1 MKKKYSEKEIRRLLE
16 RFMSGETTIEEED
29 RLGDYFRTAH
39 DIPAGWQEY
48 RLMFGYFDS
57 GMDVTAAAEAA
68 GYETVAAETAADEST
83 ECESIAAEAPSSGPK
98 LLIVRRYVA
107 VAAAILLLVG
117 MAVVMTYDNGSGQT
131 SRRDVN
137 RPALV
142 AEQKNEQKVGLKTE
156 RAAEHNENQ
165 KVEQDM
171 EQKTPQSDSQTVPR
185 ADAVKHDR
193 PRQDSS
199 GHVSRPAPM
208 KKTAVTVKEQDSQ
221 KEYEEIEREIINQY
235 VIAEYNARRE
245 EGQCCILVENVDG
258 YYELEDC
265 ASDVILM

>member
-1 MKKKYSEKEIRRLLE
+1 MEKKYSEKEIRRLLE

-39 DIPAGWQEY
+39 DIPAEWQEY
-48 RLMFGYFDS
+48 KLMFGYFDS
-57 GMDVTAAAEAA
+57 GMDAT
-68 GYETVAAETAADEST
+68 TVAKNAGDETATDESA
-83 ECESIAAEAPSSGPK
+83 ERKSIAAETLSFGPK
-98 LLIVRRYVA
+98 LLIVHRYAA

-117 MAVVMTYDNGSGQT
+117 MAVVMTYDNGTRHT

-137 RPALV
+137 CPALV

-156 RAAEHNENQ
+156 RAAEHNEDQ

-171 EQKTPQSDSQTVPR
+171 NQKTPQSGSQIVPR
-185 ADAVKHDR
+185 TEDVRHDS
-193 PRQDSS
+193 PKPVSS
-199 GHVSRPAPM
+199 GQVPRPAPM
-208 KKTAVTVKEQDSQ
+208 KKTAVTVAEQDRSGAS
-221 KEYEEIEREIINQY
+221 ERIEREIINQY

>member
-39 DIPAGWQEY
+39 DIPAEWQEY
-48 RLMFGYFDS
+48 KLMFDYFDS
-57 GMDVTAAAEAA
+57 GMDATTVAKNA
-68 GYETVAAETAADEST
+68 GDETVVSETNVDEST
-83 ECESIAAEAPSSGPK
+83 ERESIAAETLSFGPK
-98 LLIVRRYVA
+98 LLSMRRYVA

-117 MAVVMTYDNGSGQT
+117 IAVVMTYDKGTRQT

-142 AEQKNEQKVGLKTE
+142 AEQK
-156 RAAEHNENQ
+156 
-165 KVEQDM
+165 
-171 EQKTPQSDSQTVPR
+171 PPQTVPQEGS
-185 ADAVKHDR
+185 
-193 PRQDSS
+193 QDVAPQEEKRRDSHKTKSS
-199 GHVSRPAPM
+199 GRVSRPAPM
-208 KKTAVTVKEQDSQ
+208 KKAAVTEQDSQ

>member
-1 MKKKYSEKEIRRLLE
+1 MEKKYSDKEIRRLLE

-39 DIPAGWQEY
+39 GIPAEWQEY
-48 RLMFGYFDS
+48 KLMFGYFDS
-57 GMDVTAAAEAA
+57 GMDATTVAKNAWD
-68 GYETVAAETAADEST
+68 ETVVSETNVDEST
-83 ECESIAAEAPSSGPK
+83 ERESIAAEVSSSGPK
-98 LLIVRRYVA
+98 LHRYAA

-117 MAVVMTYDNGSGQT
+117 IAVVMTYDNGTRQT

-142 AEQKNEQKVGLKTE
+142 AEQKNEQKVVLKTE

-171 EQKTPQSDSQTVPR
+171 EQKTPQSGSQTVPR
-185 ADAVKHDR
+185 AEDVLHDS

-208 KKTAVTVKEQDSQ
+208 KKTAVTVKEQDS
-221 KEYEEIEREIINQY
+221 KEEYENIEREIINQY

-258 YYELEDC
+258 YYELENC

>member
-1 MKKKYSEKEIRRLLE
+1 MEKKYSDKETRRLLE

-29 RLGDYFRTAH
+29 RLGEYFRTAH
-39 DIPAGWQEY
+39 DIPAEWQEY
-48 RLMFGYFDS
+48 KLMFGYFDS
-57 GMDVTAAAEAA
+57 GMDATTVDKNAGDETAAAE
-68 GYETVAAETAADEST
+68 TATDESA
-83 ECESIAAEAPSSGPK
+83 ERKSIAAETLSFGPK
-98 LLIVRRYVA
+98 LLIVHRYAA

-117 MAVVMTYDNGSGQT
+117 IAVVMTYDNGTGQT
-131 SRRDVN
+131 FRRDVN

-171 EQKTPQSDSQTVPR
+171 GQKTPQSGSQTVPR
-185 ADAVKHDR
+185 AEDVRHDR

-221 KEYEEIEREIINQY
+221 EEYENIEREIINQY

-258 YYELEDC
+258 YYELENC

>member
-1 MKKKYSEKEIRRLLE
+1 MEKKYSEKEIRRLLE

-29 RLGDYFRTAH
+29 RLGEYFRTAH
-39 DIPAGWQEY
+39 DIPAEWQEY
-48 RLMFGYFDS
+48 KLMFGYFDS
-57 GMDVTAAAEAA
+57 GMDVTATAEAA
-68 GYETVAAETAADEST
+68 GNETVAAETAVDEPT
-83 ECESIAAEAPSSGPK
+83 ERESIAAEAPSSGPQP
-98 LLIVRRYVA
+98 LSMRRYAA

-117 MAVVMTYDNGSGQT
+117 LAVVMTYDNGSGQT

-142 AEQKNEQKVGLKTE
+142 AEQK
-156 RAAEHNENQ
+156 
-165 KVEQDM
+165 
-171 EQKTPQSDSQTVPR
+171 PPQTVPQEGS
-185 ADAVKHDR
+185 
-193 PRQDSS
+193 QDVAPQEEKRRDSHKTKSS
-199 GHVSRPAPM
+199 GRVSRPAPM
-208 KKTAVTVKEQDSQ
+208 KKAAVTEQDSQ

>member
-1 MKKKYSEKEIRRLLE
+1 MEKKYSDKEIRRLLE

-39 DIPAGWQEY
+39 GIPAEWQEY
-48 RLMFGYFDS
+48 KLMFGYFDS
-57 GMDVTAAAEAA
+57 GMDVTTVAKNA
-68 GYETVAAETAADEST
+68 GDETVVSETNVDEST
-83 ECESIAAEAPSSGPK
+83 ERESIAAEVSSSGPK
-98 LLIVRRYVA
+98 LLGMHRYAA
-107 VAAAILLLVG
+107 VAAAILLLVCI
-117 MAVVMTYDNGSGQT
+117 AVVMTYDNGTRQT

-142 AEQKNEQKVGLKTE
+142 AEQKNEQKVVLKTE

-171 EQKTPQSDSQTVPR
+171 EQKTPQSGSQTVPR
-185 ADAVKHDR
+185 AEDVRHDS

-221 KEYEEIEREIINQY
+221 EEYENIEREIINQY

-258 YYELEDC
+258 YYELENC

>member
-1 MKKKYSEKEIRRLLE
+1 MEKKYSEKEIRRLLE

-39 DIPAGWQEY
+39 DIPAEWQEY
-48 RLMFGYFDS
+48 KLMFGYFDS
-57 GMDVTAAAEAA
+57 GMDATTVAKNAGDETAAAEIIA
-68 GYETVAAETAADEST
+68 GEST
-83 ECESIAAEAPSSGPK
+83 ERESIAAEVSSSGPK
-98 LLIVRRYVA
+98 LLSMRRYAA

-117 MAVVMTYDNGSGQT
+117 MAVVMTYDNGTRHT

-137 RPALV
+137 CPALV

-171 EQKTPQSDSQTVPR
+171 GQKTPQFGSQIVPR
-185 ADAVKHDR
+185 TEDVRHDS
-193 PRQDSS
+193 PKPVSS
-199 GHVSRPAPM
+199 GQVPRPAPM
-208 KKTAVTVKEQDSQ
+208 KKTAVTVAEQDRSGAS
-221 KEYEEIEREIINQY
+221 ERIEREIINQY